1 MTVQNALDFIQ
12 LVRRNPEVQERIA
25 AWGPAP
31 SVAPLIELA
40 AQLGFAFSPAEL
52 QAAFRYDWTMRW
64 VHHAAGPTTAAA
76 LRGGRS
82 R

>member
-12 LVRRNPEVQERIA
+12 MVRRSPDVRERIA
-25 AWGPAP
+25 AWEPAP
-31 SVAPLIELA
+31 TMAQLIELA
-40 AQLGFAFSPAEL
+40 GGLGFAFSPAEL

-64 VHHAAGPTTAAA
+64 VHHAAGTTAAA
-76 LRGGRS
+76 ESRGGRS